1 MKRFIR
7 PLTAAFVCTASIV
20 LPELNVMPAGASSNT
35 THLLNA
41 WKALQADFNKV
52 QAAVNSN
59 NTTNAEAGF
68 IAYSRDCV
76 YLATFET
83 SFNTTINSDIF
94 SIAVNGNAWAW
105 TGFLTVADNLSATN
119 FVTAST
125 RLAGNIN
132 KFNRDLTAI
141 GLQ

>member
-1 MKRFIR
+1 MNLTKRH
-7 PLTAAFVCTASIV
+7 LTIAIACAAVSVSPGMFAAPAS
-20 LPELNVMPAGASSNT
+20 ASTNA

-41 WKALQADFNKV
+41 WRALQSDFKKV
-52 QAAVNSN
+52 QSAVSSN

-68 IAYSRDCV
+68 VAYSRDCV

-83 SFNTTINSDIF
+83 SFNTTINNDIF

-105 TGFLTVADNLSATN
+105 TGFLTIADNLSGSD
-119 FVTAST
+119 FASASS

-132 KFNRDLTAI
+132 KLNKDLAAN